1 MSVAERP
8 QIRGIYSGDDA
19 NVSVAGFARN
29 KGYVLTFEHEPTG
42 HTVSFPSIIESFS
55 DGHAA
60 GTAQKTFAGV
70 MDPLITQAGTTRE
83 ISLSFKVLSASLEE
97 ARYNTQSLNMLL
109 QMMYPRLSAETGRSV
124 GLPYIR
130 ISGFSMLNDTRSI
143 RSTQCIVQNITY
155 ALNTDEGFIMS
166 KDTAEGEL
174 HPISITISIS
184 ARAILPI
191 DDSEEAVQPYPIDYP
206 RYR

>member
-8 QIRGIYSGDDA
+8 QIRDIYSGPDS
-19 NVSVAGFARN
+19 NVSVAGFARG

-109 QMMYPRLSAETGRSV
+109 QMMYPRLTPETGRSV

-130 ISGFSMLNDTRSI
+130 ISGFSMLNDTRTI
-143 RSTQCIVQNITY
+143 RSTKCIVQNLTY

-174 HPISITISIS
+174 HPISITINIS
-184 ARAILPI
+184 ARAIIPI

>member
-19 NVSVAGFARN
+19 NVSVVGFARN
-29 KGYVLTFEHEPTG
+29 KGYVLTFEHEATG

-55 DGHAA
+55 DGHTA
-60 GTAQKTFAGV
+60 GTSQKTFAGV
-70 MDPLITQAGTTRE
+70 MDPLITQAGTTRD
-83 ISLSFKVLSASLEE
+83 IVLSFKVLSASIEE
-97 ARYNTQSLNMLL
+97 ARYNTQSINMLL
-109 QMMYPRLSAETGRSV
+109 QMMYPRLTPETGRGV

-130 ISGFSMLNDTRSI
+130 ISGFSMLNDTRRI
-143 RSTQCIVQNITY
+143 RSTKCIVQNISY
-155 ALNTDEGFIMS
+155 SLNTDEGFIMS

-174 HPISITISIS
+174 HPISITIAVS
-184 ARAILPI
+184 ARAILPV
-191 DDSEEAVQPYPIDYP
+191 DDSEQAVQPYPIDYP